1 MKITTEQLPN
11 SQIAL
16 VVQPDEEQV
25 EQALRKAATK
35 VAQRYNIP
43 GFRKG
48 KAPYAAIV
56 RAFGREALLEQ
67 AAEEMGDQIYRQA
80 LEESGLQ
87 PIAPGMLEDITFD
100 PLTYRLVLSMR
111 PRIDLGDYRSVR
123 VERTPVTVSDEAVE
137 ERLEALREEQ
147 SEWLPVESAALGDL
161 LTMSITGSAGEDAIL
176 TDDAFEL
183 ILEEE
188 SEDFPPGFDA
198 QFLGAKE
205 GDQVAFDITYPEEWP
220 SERAGQAAHF
230 DATILSVKRN
240 QLPELND
247 DFALLIGE
255 FDTLDALRAN
265 LREGLAAEQQ
275 EEADITYAN
284 DVLKQIIA
292 GATLE
297 YPPVLVDDSVE
308 QMMQEQEQNMRRVGL
323 PMSEFLRLTGQ
334 TMDDM
339 RARLRDQAEEQLRVD
354 LVLDQLAVDEH
365 IHVSDAELDTRI
377 EELVASSTAE
387 DTAGLREFLSSP
399 SGRHALSHD
408 IERRNAL
415 ARMIAIG
422 EGNAPELVEH
432 SHEETEPAA
441 AE

>member
-48 KAPYAAIV
+48 KAPYTAIV

-100 PLTYRLVLSMR
+100 PLTYRLILSMR

-123 VERTPVTVSDEAVE
+123 VERTPVTVSDEAVD
-137 ERLEALREEQ
+137 ERLEALRDEQ

-183 ILEEE
+183 ILEED

-198 QFLGAKE
+198 HFLGAKE
-205 GDQVAFDITYPEEWP
+205 GDQITFDITYPEDWP

-240 QLPELND
+240 ELPELND

-334 TMDDM
+334 TVDDM
-339 RARLRDQAEEQLRVD
+339 RARLRDQAEEQLRID

-365 IHVSDAELDTRI
+365 IHVSDAELDARI

-399 SGRHALSHD
+399 SGRHALTHD

-415 ARMIAIG
+415 SRMIAIG

-432 SHEETEPAA
+432 SH
-441 AE
+441 